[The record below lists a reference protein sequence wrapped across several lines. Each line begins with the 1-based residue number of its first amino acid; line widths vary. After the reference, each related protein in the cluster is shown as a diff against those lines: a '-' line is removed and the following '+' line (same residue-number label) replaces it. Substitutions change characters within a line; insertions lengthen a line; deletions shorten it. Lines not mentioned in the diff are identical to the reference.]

1 MNTRA
6 ARAGLVLATA
16 ALVLSLFV
24 LLAGQNPW
32 HVLTTLLTYALG
44 PQGRTEVLLHAIPLS
59 LVGLGI
65 AIALRSGLF
74 NIGSDGQFTAG
85 AVLSVLTSYCFAD
98 WGFAGLIAF
107 LIAGFS
113 GGALLGAA
121 AGYLRARF
129 GASEIIVTIMLNYIA
144 AQTVSYLIRGPMED
158 AMRIFP
164 RSYAIPDDCILPII
178 VAGSRL
184 HAGLIVALAMT
195 LLCAVLQRRTVF
207 GFKASVLGANPGA
220 ALYAG
225 LRTHSLTIAIM
236 AISGGLAGL
245 AGAVEV
251 AGVYQRV
258 EENMGEGLG
267 LSGVAVA
274 LIARLEAAAVPFA
287 ACLFGVLFAGAGALQ
302 RELAL
307 PFPILWI
314 VEAIVIFTVP
324 ALHWALRDPKAVV

>member
-1 MNTRA
+1 
-6 ARAGLVLATA
+6 
-16 ALVLSLFV
+16 
-24 LLAGQNPW
+24 
-32 HVLTTLLTYALG
+32 
-44 PQGRTEVLLHAIPLS
+44 
-59 LVGLGI
+59 
-65 AIALRSGLF
+65 
-74 NIGSDGQFTAG
+74 
-85 AVLSVLTSYCFAD
+85 
-98 WGFAGLIAF
+98 
-107 LIAGFS
+107 
-113 GGALLGAA
+113 
-121 AGYLRARF
+121 
-129 GASEIIVTIMLNYIA
+129 
-144 AQTVSYLIRGPMED
+144 
-158 AMRIFP
+158 
-164 RSYAIPDDCILPII
+164 
-178 VAGSRL
+178 
-184 HAGLIVALAMT
+184 
-195 LLCAVLQRRTVF
+195 
-207 GFKASVLGANPGA
+207 LGANPGA